1 MTCPPPGQALLFSA
15 ASFIH
20 HNYITEVERMLLENI
35 KEVVNVSSLADV
47 NVTDCVYITNVSG
60 NIAPILSRIKCK
72 CLCISKMMLSTED
85 TAALVQGMQT
95 SLERV
100 RLGDDLVELDMD
112 TLLTYNGRGHCRM
125 VQCRG
130 ETRRRYGDQLATWGE
145 TMGWGVE
152 KDINFV
158 NIYRL

>member
-60 NIAPILSRIKCK
+60 NIAPIISRIQCRR
-72 CLCISKMMLSTED
+72 LSVSKMRLSTED
-85 TAALVQGMQT
+85 TAALV
-95 SLERV
+95 
-100 RLGDDLVELDMD
+100 
-112 TLLTYNGRGHCRM
+112 
-125 VQCRG
+125 
-130 ETRRRYGDQLATWGE
+130 
-145 TMGWGVE
+145 
-152 KDINFV
+152 
-158 NIYRL
+158 

>member
-60 NIAPILSRIKCK
+60 NIAPIISRIKCVW
-72 CLCISKMMLSTED
+72 LHIS
-85 TAALVQGMQT
+85 GM
-95 SLERV
+95 R
-100 RLGDDLVELDMD
+100 
-112 TLLTYNGRGHCRM
+112 
-125 VQCRG
+125 
-130 ETRRRYGDQLATWGE
+130 
-145 TMGWGVE
+145 
-152 KDINFV
+152 
-158 NIYRL
+158 

>member
-60 NIAPILSRIKCK
+60 NIAPIISRIECRR
-72 CLCISKMMLSTED
+72 LFISKMRLST
-85 TAALVQGMQT
+85 GYGCPHP
-95 SLERV
+95 
-100 RLGDDLVELDMD
+100 GDADLS
-112 TLLTYNGRGHCRM
+112 
-125 VQCRG
+125 
-130 ETRRRYGDQLATWGE
+130 
-145 TMGWGVE
+145 
-152 KDINFV
+152 
-158 NIYRL
+158 